1 MNGLT
6 YPFSL
11 TNIASRPQN
20 IVNDIFTPL
29 TVISNTYVKDVL
41 IKEVS
46 QLFSPDR
53 SLTSFQT
60 LTLTNPRHI
69 FNKRSFSNTRLVSK
83 FENCYLEDF
92 FEIF

>member
-29 TVISNTYVKDVL
+29 TVISNTYIKDAL

-53 SLTSFQT
+53 SLT
-60 LTLTNPRHI
+60 
-69 FNKRSFSNTRLVSK
+69 
-83 FENCYLEDF
+83 
-92 FEIF
+92 

>member
-1 MNGLT
+1 MKIIFAPLLQFPLWFMNGLT

-20 IVNDIFTPL
+20 IVNDIFTPF
-29 TVISNTYVKDVL
+29 TVISNTYIKDVL

-53 SLTSFQT
+53 SLT
-60 LTLTNPRHI
+60 
-69 FNKRSFSNTRLVSK
+69 
-83 FENCYLEDF
+83 
-92 FEIF
+92 